1 MTEAPGG
8 GATTTPAPQVD
19 SARGWLMT
27 GATFVSTFVVFGVAY
42 SFGAFFDSMSDEFG
56 SGKGLTAL
64 LFSATTFLYFVLGVF
79 TGRWSD
85 RVGPRPVLA
94 TAIVTLGG
102 GLYLTSIAGSI
113 WLGLAAYSIGV
124 GIAVACGYVPM
135 VAAVGGWFERYRT
148 TALGVAVAGIGTG
161 TLVMAPISSWL
172 IDEYG
177 WRSAYRILAVGG
189 MVLLAG
195 CYVVAAPP
203 PGRATTDPP
212 RPIRELVGH
221 GAFRSLYGSTLL
233 MSVALF
239 VPFVFLA
246 SYAEERDLSSSLGA
260 LLVGLIGGSSIV
272 GRLGLGAIAS
282 RVGVMR
288 LYQGCFGTMALSFG
302 IWLVAGASAVLL
314 VLFAVVLGVAYGG
327 FIALSPAVAA
337 QLFGTVGLGGVLG
350 AVYTAAGLG
359 GLVGPPAAG
368 ALIDATDGYSLAIAI
383 AGAFAAAAFLVLL
396 TLPSANER

>member
-1 MTEAPGG
+1 MTA
-8 GATTTPAPQVD
+8 
-19 SARGWLMT
+19 
-27 GATFVSTFVVFGVAY
+27 ATFVSTFVVFGVAY

-94 TAIVTLGG
+94 AAIVALGG
-102 GLYLTSIAGSI
+102 GLYLTSLAGSI
-113 WLGLAAYSIGV
+113 WVGLAAYSIGV

-161 TLVMAPISSWL
+161 TLVMSPISSWL

-177 WRSAYRILAVGG
+177 WRSAYRVLAVGG

-195 CYVVAAPP
+195 CYLVAAPP
-203 PGRATTDPP
+203 PGGVVADPT
-212 RPIRELVGH
+212 RPIRELLAHRG
-221 GAFRSLYGSTLL
+221 FRSLYGSALL

-246 SYAEERDLSSSLGA
+246 SYAEERDLSSGLGA

-288 LYQGCFGTMALSFG
+288 LYQGCFATMAMSFG
-302 IWLVAGASAVLL
+302 IWLVAGSSAALL
-314 VLFAVVLGVAYGG
+314 VVFAVVLGVAYGG

-350 AVYTAAGLG
+350 AVYTAAGVG

-368 ALIDATDGYSLAIAI
+368 ALVDATGGYSIPIAVAGGF
-383 AGAFAAAAFLVLL
+383 AGAAFVVLL
-396 TLPSANER
+396 TLPSDDLG

>member
-1 MTEAPGG
+1 MTQAPPDGT
-8 GATTTPAPQVD
+8 ATAQVD

-135 VAAVGGWFERYRT
+135 VAAVGAWFERHRT

-189 MVLLAG
+189 MVLLAA

-203 PGRATTDPP
+203 PGRAVAEPP
-212 RPIRELVGH
+212 RPIRELIGH
-221 GAFRSLYGSTLL
+221 RGFRSLYISALL

-288 LYQGCFGTMALSFG
+288 LYQGCFAAMAVSFA
-302 IWLVAGASAVLL
+302 IWFVAGSSAAML
-314 VLFAVVLGVAYGG
+314 VVFAVVLGVAYGG

-350 AVYTAAGLG
+350 AIYTAAGVG

-368 ALIDATDGYSLAIAI
+368 ALIDATDRYSLTIAI
-383 AGAFAAAAFLVLL
+383 AGCFAAAAFVVLL
-396 TLPSANER
+396 TLPTASTD